1 MKKVDNTT
9 QNIVHSLIILNIRN
23 ILRTHYATM
32 LNVNF
37 LELHLIFLKRNPM
50 AIFLN
55 SLEPLNDN
63 NAHLCLLIL
72 KYT

>member
-50 AIFLN
+50 ANF
-55 SLEPLNDN
+55 
-63 NAHLCLLIL
+63 
-72 KYT
+72 